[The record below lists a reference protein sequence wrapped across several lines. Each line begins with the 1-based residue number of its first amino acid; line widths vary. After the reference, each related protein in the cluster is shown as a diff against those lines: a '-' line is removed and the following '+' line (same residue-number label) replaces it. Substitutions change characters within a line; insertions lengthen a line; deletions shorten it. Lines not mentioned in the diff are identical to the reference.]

1 MRILIVED
9 DPRVAEQAQ
18 RTLVAAGFVVDL
30 AHDGEEGHFLGD
42 TEPYDAVVLDL
53 GLPMLDGL
61 SVLQRWRQAGRTMPV
76 LILTA
81 RGTWR
86 EKVMGLRA
94 GAASPARLEEMSLED
109 VECLLIKKALARFDG
124 NVSRAAEALGLSR
137 SALYRRLQRY
147 GL

>member
-61 SVLQRWRQAGRTMPV
+61 SVLQRWRQEGRTMPV

-86 EKVMGLRA
+86 EKSWACARA
-94 GAASPARLEEMSLED
+94 PTTTSP
-109 VECLLIKKALARFDG
+109 
-124 NVSRAAEALGLSR
+124 SR
-137 SALYRRLQRY
+137 SRWRRCWPGSRR
-147 GL
+147 